1 MANHSERPSYIFM
14 AASEFAPDA
23 EVMAKKDFERYV
35 HWLNEENR
43 ADIEE
48 LNEEHGK
55 EMEAQAM
62 RLVGNKNKEIEAQ
75 TANFPAS
82 ATRRQ

>member
-1 MANHSERPSYIFM
+1 MANHSERPSYIFR

-23 EVMAKKDFERYV
+23 EVMAKKDVERYV
-35 HWLNEENR
+35 HWLNAEHK

-48 LNEEHGK
+48 LNEEHGA

-62 RLVGNKNKEIEAQ
+62 RLIGQNNRK
-75 TANFPAS
+75 
-82 ATRRQ
+82 

>member
-1 MANHSERPSYIFM
+1 MANHSERPSYIFR

-23 EVMAKKDFERYV
+23 EVMAKKDVERYI
-35 HWLNEENR
+35 HWLNEEHK

-48 LNEEHGK
+48 LNDEHGA

-62 RLVGNKNKEIEAQ
+62 RLIGQKNREIESLKAIIRELGEN
-75 TANFPAS
+75 A
-82 ATRRQ
+82 

>member
-1 MANHSERPSYIFM
+1 MAERMEKPSYIFR

-23 EVMAKKDFERYV
+23 EVMAKKDVERYV
-35 HWLNEENR
+35 RWLNKEHE

-48 LNEEHGK
+48 LNEEHGA

-62 RLVGNKNKEIEAQ
+62 RLIGKKNEEIESLKAKIRELGGN
-75 TANFPAS
+75 A
-82 ATRRQ
+82 